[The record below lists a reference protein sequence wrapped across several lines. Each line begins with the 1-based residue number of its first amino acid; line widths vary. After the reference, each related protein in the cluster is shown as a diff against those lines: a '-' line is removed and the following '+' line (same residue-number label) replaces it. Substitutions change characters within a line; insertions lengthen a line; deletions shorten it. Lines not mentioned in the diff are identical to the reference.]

1 MFLSRPKTKFF
12 SLIEIWRWLTHFP
25 MTNFLCI
32 YYYML
37 KKGLTVSIFNIS
49 AFWMVLCFFLLHL
62 MEIFPKTHNVWN
74 KIIIKPC
81 LTAVK
86 YLETT
91 INTKFSTVNH
101 YLTNSKTKK
110 LVLKRRKYHLVWLIR
125 YKFSCQTNFLQV
137 FLINKKW
144 RRLTHFSIT
153 NLLSL

>member
-12 SLIEIWRWLTHFP
+12 SLTEIWRWLTHFP
-25 MTNFLCI
+25 ITNFLCI

-49 AFWMVLCFFLLHL
+49 AFWMVLCLFLPHL
-62 MEIFPKTHNVWN
+62 MEIFPKTHNFRN
-74 KIIIKPC
+74 KTIVKPC

-86 YLETT
+86 YFETT

-144 RRLTHFSIT
+144 RQLTHFSIT
-153 NLLSL
+153 NLLCL